1 MTRQIIISYEDPW
14 YIAKDIATSVA
25 SQGKT
30 MEEAQ
35 NNLRE
40 ALELYFEGNEAA
52 KTSTFYYIGA
62 LEVG

>member
-1 MTRQIIISYEDPW
+1 MTRQILISYENPW

-35 NNLRE
+35 NNLKE
-40 ALELYFEGNEAA
+40 ALELYFEDNEEA
-52 KTSTFYYIGA
+52 KGSTAYFVGI
-62 LEVG
+62 LEVV